1 MIKYLISKFIKDYH
15 NVSDRK
21 VREAY
26 LVLSGTLGI
35 VCNLILFVIKLS
47 IGLYVN
53 SIAVI
58 SDAFNNLTDLGSSL
72 VSILGAKLSNR
83 PADQDHPYGHGR
95 FEYIA
100 ALVVA
105 FIIFAVGFELLLSS
119 YDKLVNPEKVTFS
132 TTILIILIFTVL
144 VKLWMYSYN
153 TYIAKTINSSISK
166 ANAFDSLNDCLA
178 TGLVIVSMVIGR
190 YVDFPID
197 GLAGLVISLVILYSG
212 FNIARETVNL
222 LLGSAPD
229 PALVDKINELV
240 CSGSCVVGTHDLEVH
255 DYGPSRIIASIHVEI
270 PDYMNIVEVHGTI
283 DTLEKAVKT
292 ELGINIIIHMD
303 PISTDIEKIAGVKS
317 DVENCL
323 LDLKPGVQLRDFR
336 IAQAE
341 QHINVIFDLQIG
353 PEWPENS
360 YIDLKRL
367 VREKIQR
374 ECPGYEVVI
383 NHVGSQEQLASL
395 NQLHVSFY
403 K

>member
-1 MIKYLISKFIKDYH
+1 MIKYLIKKTVKDYDR
-15 NVSDRK
+15 VSDRK

-26 LVLSGTLGI
+26 LVVSGVLGI
-35 VCNLILFVIKLS
+35 LCNLILFITKLS
-47 IGLYVN
+47 IGLFIN

-83 PADQDHPYGHGR
+83 PADEDHPYGHGR

-105 FIIFAVGFELLLSS
+105 FIIFAVGFELLRSS
-119 YDKLVNPEKVTFS
+119 YDKLVNPQQVTFS
-132 TTILIILIFTVL
+132 IWVMIILILTVL
-144 VKLWMYSYN
+144 VKMWMYSYN

-178 TGLVIVSMVIGR
+178 TGMVIISMVIGL
-190 YVDFPID
+190 YIDFPID
-197 GLAGLVISLVILYSG
+197 GLAGLVISLIILYAG
-212 FNIARETVNL
+212 FDIARETVNL

-229 PALVDKINELV
+229 PTLVDKINELV

-255 DYGPSRIIASIHVEI
+255 DYGPSRIIASIHAEV

-283 DTLEKAVKT
+283 DTLEKTVKT
-292 ELGINIIIHMD
+292 DLGINIIIHMD
-303 PISTDIEKIAGVKS
+303 PISTDTEKIARVKS
-317 DVENCL
+317 DVQACL
-323 LDLKPGVQLRDFR
+323 FDLQLGVHIRDFR

-341 QHINVIFDLQIG
+341 QKINVIFDLEVG
-353 PEWPENS
+353 SELSENNFA
-360 YIDLKRL
+360 DLKKL
-367 VREKIQR
+367 VREKVHR
-374 ECPGYEVVI
+374 DCPGYEVVI
-383 NHVGSQEQLASL
+383 NHIGSQEQLASL